1 VVSAFDH
8 SRRCRGPVPSR
19 PRTDH
24 NPLDRKAYLLHV
36 LRRVPG

>member
-1 VVSAFDH
+1 MLETAFD
-8 SRRCRGPVPSR
+8 RYEPIRGVPPAR

-36 LRRVPG
+36 LRRV